1 MHLFCDKIMNICK
14 KVSARIMGEHR
25 NAGYVRGVG
34 SGARLAPG
42 MSSYSSRQSS
52 NALKKLS

>member
-1 MHLFCDKIMNICK
+1 MNICK